1 VICDQH
7 IVSEA
12 ARHLDRAWR
21 RALQEAGV
29 ENATRECPAA
39 AVLEQLID
47 IVAESPHEPVSS
59 KTPTIRRLITERS
72 FHDAAGFI
80 HVDIQMHAV
89 IRALETVRNEA
100 IRRGTWSSQPATPQ
114 MFG

>member
-1 VICDQH
+1 MICDQFLL
-7 IVSEA
+7 SEA
-12 ARHLDRAWR
+12 NRHLDRAWR

-29 ENATRECPAA
+29 EHAKCECPAA
-39 AVLEQLID
+39 MILPQLID

-59 KTPTIRRLITERS
+59 KTPAIRRLIYERS
-72 FHDAAGFI
+72 FHNAAGFI
-80 HVDIQMHAV
+80 RVDIQMHAV

-100 IRRGTWSSQPATPQ
+100 IRRGTWSRQPATPQ